1 MKTVKYLIKN
11 MLSKIFK
18 NKKNSNQNKIS
29 GIVKINNSIA
39 STKNRKR

>member
-1 MKTVKYLIKN
+1 

-29 GIVKINNSIA
+29 GIVKLIIVLHPQKIEKNN
-39 STKNRKR
+39 KFNN